1 MRLTETSRL
10 AGMPPCSEQAPL
22 WQFVRH
28 AAPLIRNV
36 KTRMALLE
44 FAIQAG
50 TQAFPVSIN
59 DGGEQPDAAGAGTMA
74 NCYVVSPLTAYTG
87 YADDELSRLGRP
99 WLARPLQGL
108 AGAVGR
114 MLARARIDR
123 IVQVNNWLLSTNPY
137 PPDWP
142 GDELP
147 ALTRWLCERFP
158 DHAIGFRSLNH
169 FSNPQL
175 LARLAALGYVSI
187 PSRQVYLFDAR
198 QGEQSAFLQRHNVAI
213 DGRLLQRTDYRFIP
227 ATALSRPDYARL
239 EQLYNLLY
247 LDKYCRLNPHFSADW
262 LYRGT
267 QDGWLELEALCTPE
281 GRMDGVLGCFGNTG
295 ILTAPI
301 VGYDTALP
309 QSLGLYRLLT
319 RRCLQKAIT
328 RRCVLNFSAG
338 AAHFKRLRGGLP
350 EIEYSMVYV
359 AHLPAARQR
368 VWRWLGRLLHAIG
381 VPLMQRLKL

>member
-1 MRLTETSRL
+1 MRLTL
-10 AGMPPCSEQAPL
+10 ASELADNAPCPDWQPQ

-36 KTRMALLE
+36 ATRMALLE
-44 FAIQAG
+44 VGA
-50 TQAFPVSIN
+50 QAFPVSIN
-59 DGGEQPDAAGAGTMA
+59 AGGEHPDPASGAAE

-87 YADDELSRLGRP
+87 YAGDELSRLDCP

-108 AGAVGR
+108 VEAVGR

-123 IVQVNNWLLSTNPY
+123 MVQVNNWLLSTNLY
-137 PPDWP
+137 PPDWS

-147 ALTRWLCERFP
+147 ALTRWLCAQFP
-158 DHAIGFRSLNH
+158 DHAIGFRSLNR
-169 FSNPQL
+169 FSNPHL

-198 QGEQSAFLQRHNVAI
+198 QGEQSPFLKRHNVAI
-213 DGRLLQRTDYRFIP
+213 DGRLLQRTAYHFVP
-227 ATALSRPDYARL
+227 ASALSRADHARL
-239 EQLYNLLY
+239 EHLYNLLY
-247 LDKYCRLNPHFSADW
+247 LDKYSRLNPHFSADW
-262 LYRGT
+262 LYRGQ
-267 QDGWLELEALCTPE
+267 QDGWLEIQALCTPA
-281 GRMDGVLGCFGNTG
+281 GRIDGVLGCFANAST
-295 ILTAPI
+295 LTAPI

-319 RRCLQKAIT
+319 RRCLHEAMV

-350 EIEYSMVYV
+350 EIEYSMVQV

-368 VWRWLGRLLHAIG
+368 VWRMLGRLLHAVA